1 MLLSVSRLLEAR
13 WGCPGSGVHRVA
25 SSPAACTSLSPSRM
39 ESLYTLHVREF
50 SSEYLLVPDTALS
63 SLNQES
69 GGCCAGRW
77 GPTPVSGPPFSPVLP
92 LKTIHLEKKAP
103 GWVLVSVTLG
113 QSLNLSGPNFI
124 AVHERTG
131 TYWVIYSFVTLTH
144 A

>member
-1 MLLSVSRLLEAR
+1 MLLSVSRLLEAG
-13 WGCPGSGVHRVA
+13 WGCPGSGVHQVA
-25 SSPAACTSLSPSRM
+25 SRPAACTSLSPSRM
-39 ESLYTLHVREF
+39 ESLYTLRVREF

-77 GPTPVSGPPFSPVLP
+77 GPSGSPISGPPFSLVLP

-113 QSLNLSGPNFI
+113 QVAEPLW
-124 AVHERTG
+124 A
-131 TYWVIYSFVTLTH
+131 
-144 A
+144 